1 MKSKTLFNLKKKR
14 ILLYASRGSLRFVNS
29 WQMDPL
35 IICLLFTAIFGTLGA
50 IGTFIVYKKVSYTI
64 LSGILSVIGNGLI
77 MGSACMGKKTILEIH
92 QALLTTD
99 QEIKL
104 ITHQRKITQE
114 DRRLHLDNLRKE
126 KEAENLRIKKERLE
140 ASEQIKKDELA
151 KNHEENKKLQK
162 QLVNIE
168 NLRLNKLKFSS
179 SNHNSKL
186 CWHCKQKLFPE
197 WNQCVYCRM
206 IA

>member
-1 MKSKTLFNLKKKR
+1 VL
-14 ILLYASRGSLRFVNS
+14 G
-29 WQMDPL
+29 D
-35 IICLLFTAIFGTLGA
+35 LLFEPTEVLYCTLSNPSGGVIADATAIGRIVDNDSPYKNLPTDS
-50 IGTFIVYKKVSYTI
+50 IPFINAKISIQQIVVFP
-64 LSGILSVIGNGLI
+64 
-77 MGSACMGKKTILEIH
+77 
-92 QALLTTD
+92 
-99 QEIKL
+99 
-104 ITHQRKITQE
+104 KITQE

-168 NLRLNKLKFSS
+168 NLRLNKLKSS